1 MLSCIFVFIFLGR
14 RMRNLIYLSF
24 DKVAETSSSYSSFF
38 CELFILFEDI
48 SAVIKLLEATKNIFI
63 NNDEAC

>member
-14 RMRNLIYLSF
+14 RMRNIIYLFF
-24 DKVAETSSSYSSFF
+24 DKVAETSSYSSFF

-48 SAVIKLLEATKNIFI
+48 SAVIKLLEATKNIFS

>member
-14 RMRNLIYLSF
+14 RMRNLISYIF
-24 DKVAETSSSYSSFF
+24 DKVAETSSYSSFF

-48 SAVIKLLEATKNIFI
+48 SAVIKLEATKNIFS